1 MNIIIVGCGK
11 IGKSLVE
18 SLVSEGHDVAVVD
31 KNEARCAEFTESLPG
46 ATLLLSFAML
56 LGRLE
61 VFPLLL
67 GLNPLI
73 WKKQK

>member
-1 MNIIIVGCGK
+1 MSKASYRRDTKVTVI
-11 IGKSLVE
+11 E
-18 SLVSEGHDVAVVD
+18 
-31 KNEARCAEFTESLPG
+31 KNEARCAEFAESLPG

-73 WKKQK
+73 WKKEKIIRR